1 MELRDRIIKMAE
13 ERFMRYGVKS
23 ITMDDIARELGI
35 SKKTI
40 YQFFTEKGELVGVVM
55 KNHIQAQQAILE
67 NIQKK
72 AENPIDEVLKI
83 SEYLKTTLQNTNI
96 IVLFEV
102 QKYHPETYKYFQDY
116 KEKSIHSM
124 LVKNLE
130 KGKEMGL
137 YRPEINVDILS
148 KLRTEE
154 ITIGFN
160 PTVFPPDKY
169 TAQEVQ
175 VEFLDHFLHG
185 ICTLKGHKLINKY
198 KQIVED

>member
-1 MELRDRIIKMAE
+1 VELRERIVKSAE
-13 ERFMRYGVKS
+13 ERFMRYGIKS
-23 ITMDDIARELGI
+23 ITMDDIARDLGI

-40 YQFFTEKGELVGVVM
+40 YQFFTEKGELVSMVM
-55 KNHIQAQQAILE
+55 KNHIHAQQIILE
-67 NIQKK
+67 NIRKS
-72 AENPIDEVLKI
+72 AVDPIDEVLKI
-83 SEYLKTTLQNTNI
+83 SDYLKSSLQNTNI

-102 QKYHPETYKYFQDY
+102 QKYHPQCYKLFLDY
-116 KEKSIHSM
+116 KEECIHTM
-124 LVKNLE
+124 LMQNME
-130 KGKEMGL
+130 RGKELGL
-137 YRPEINVDILS
+137 YRAEINVEIIA

-160 PTVFPPDKY
+160 PALFPPDKF
-169 TAQEVQ
+169 TAQGVQ